1 MTFLESGKEYQ
12 SVRSYKGLN
21 FRDGRLTFG
30 VPLWHDL
37 CSSSPNIS
45 GVNLSVCLWH
55 CNSPSCLHAGGEA
68 EKSSRN
74 VFAFFFYR
82 CRNETKA
89 RFNRLFSREKKKS
102 SITNVTRSAEPHKRR
117 INHRV
122 KPEFALHFLC
132 IGVSLVWTLRQKH
145 AAEMKN
151 VMYELENK
159 ISNMNYKS
167 NRSPRRGWHSC
178 LLQNQPDATHTGP
191 SIRYRKTWAAG
202 FHMEYSMP
210 YSS

>member
-1 MTFLESGKEYQ
+1 MTFAAVHQTYLVSILAFVSDIVIHPPVYMQEEKQ
-12 SVRSYKGLN
+12 RKA
-21 FRDGRLTFG
+21 
-30 VPLWHDL
+30 
-37 CSSSPNIS
+37 
-45 GVNLSVCLWH
+45 
-55 CNSPSCLHAGGEA
+55 AGM
-68 EKSSRN
+68 
-74 VFAFFFYR
+74 FLLFFFYR

-151 VMYELENK
+151 VIYELENK

-167 NRSPRRGWHSC
+167 NRSPRRG
-178 LLQNQPDATHTGP
+178 
-191 SIRYRKTWAAG
+191 
-202 FHMEYSMP
+202 
-210 YSS
+210 